1 MDHVKKLQTAK
12 KINWQ
17 RIESILQKE
26 RKEAEEYLAKITG
39 EKKNE

>member
-1 MDHVKKLQTAK
+1 MDLVNKLQTAN
-12 KINWQ
+12 KIYWL
-17 RIESILQKE
+17 RIEFILQKE